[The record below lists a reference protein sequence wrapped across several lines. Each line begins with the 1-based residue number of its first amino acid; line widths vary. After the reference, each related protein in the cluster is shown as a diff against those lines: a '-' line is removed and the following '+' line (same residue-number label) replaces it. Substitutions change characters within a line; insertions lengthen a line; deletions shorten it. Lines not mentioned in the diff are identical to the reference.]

1 MIILF
6 VCSAISILSS
16 VSFFFKFRTYNL
28 LRVNTREESNNAA
41 WLCPR
46 QCYNT
51 NQRDLA
57 SAKAVREFY
66 NSPQDELN
74 GSMIDSP
81 HPGIR
86 YRLDKWEYEPG
97 RRRFFCF
104 FNPISVVGLTIVQ
117 YNCLDDQYKLMLVVF
132 SVIHSLMVSL
142 CFQCLGTENELIR
155 FSVDAFYNEKIWNES
170 NSSDV
175 DQ

>member
-132 SVIHSLMVSL
+132 SVIHSLMVGL
-142 CFQCLGTENELIR
+142 CFQCLGTENELIL
-155 FSVDAFYNEKIWNES
+155 FSVDAFYDKKI
-170 NSSDV
+170 
-175 DQ
+175 